1 MSTNKLLDIR
11 TYLDAA
17 DTHGEDSGA
26 DYQIG
31 DLEIMLRTMHSLLT
45 PAQKRA
51 FALHDKVQDVME
63 GTGLD
68 VSEEQASLQ
77 SAVEAEKASALGLVD
92 AVCAQSEG
100 NGIFSVGATA
110 ALQAMRY
117 HWADHLAEGHP
128 NAVILQ
134 DIDGLTEQIG
144 NMKLDLSRALANK
157 PA

>member
-1 MSTNKLLDIR
+1 MSTNKLLDIH

-26 DYQIG
+26 DYQVG
-31 DLEIMLRTMHSLLT
+31 DLEIMLRAMYSLLT
-45 PAQKRA
+45 PAQKRD

-63 GTGLD
+63 GTGVD
-68 VSEEQASLQ
+68 VSEELAALQ
-77 SAVEAEKASALGLVD
+77 SEVDAEEASVLGLVD
-92 AVCAQSEG
+92 AVCARNDG

-117 HWADHLAEGHP
+117 HWADHMAEGHP

-144 NMKLDLSRALANK
+144 NMKLDLSRAMAKK